1 MTFQSSVKSLGA
13 AALIAA
19 GTLLAASAASAGPL
33 PSLDLLKGQAAEQ
46 SAVEHVVGPYGPC
59 VWSRYR
65 GWHRNGLYGTW
76 RSCSTGADWRY
87 ERRCWIGPRGV
98 RHCRFYG

>member
-1 MTFQSSVKSLGA
+1 MNFKSTIA
-13 AALIAA
+13 ATVLMA
-19 GTLLAASAASAGPL
+19 GTLMGLSAASAGPL
-33 PSLDLLKGQAAEQ
+33 PALDLLKTQATGQ
-46 SAVEHVVGPYGPC
+46 SSVEHVVDPYGPC
-59 VWSRYR
+59 IWTRFR

-76 RSCSTGADWRY
+76 RSCQPGAEWRY

>member
-1 MTFQSSVKSLGA
+1 MTLLSSVKSMGA

-19 GTLLAASAASAGPL
+19 GTLFAVSAASAGPL

-76 RSCSTGADWRY
+76 RSCSPGAEWRY

>member
-1 MTFQSSVKSLGA
+1 MSFKALGA

-19 GTLLAASAASAGPL
+19 GMALSASAASAGPL
-33 PSLDLLKGQAAEQ
+33 PSLDLLRSQAADQ
-46 SAVEHVVGPYGPC
+46 STVEHVRGPYGPC

-65 GWHRNGLYGTW
+65 GWHRNGIYGTW
-76 RSCSTGADWRY
+76 RSCAPSAEWRY

>member
-1 MTFQSSVKSLGA
+1 MKIKTTLAA
-13 AALIAA
+13 AALVLGTFMA
-19 GTLLAASAASAGPL
+19 GTATSAGPL
-33 PSLDLLKGQAAEQ
+33 PALDTLKAQAHEQ

-59 VWSRYR
+59 VWSRFR

-76 RSCSTGADWRY
+76 RSCAPGADWRY
-87 ERRCWIGPRGV
+87 ERRCWIGPLGV